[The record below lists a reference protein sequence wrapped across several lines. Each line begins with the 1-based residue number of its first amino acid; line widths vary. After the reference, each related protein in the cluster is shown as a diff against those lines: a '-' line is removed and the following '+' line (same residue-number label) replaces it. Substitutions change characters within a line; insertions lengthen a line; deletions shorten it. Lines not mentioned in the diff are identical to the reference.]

1 MTTTDRKWN
10 NFEPVAYLEQQTPM
24 ACPVYSPSLKYN
36 THVVHCLIV
45 LGGEGP
51 PETWHA
57 ATFFLSESMQHSRLN
72 LKRAHTGGMLLRVTR
87 PATGMAPGASTQRTR
102 HQMPLLQTSHDVVTN
117 TMGGK
122 WQLIKHAFQV
132 MNGCIACLT
141 GPLRT
146 RLRVLLHLN

>member
-1 MTTTDRKWN
+1 MS
-10 NFEPVAYLEQQTPM
+10 AYSLFKRGLRRAGQTPM

-45 LGGEGP
+45 LSGEGP

-57 ATFFLSESMQHSRLN
+57 ATFILSESMQHSRLN
-72 LKRAHTGGMLLRVTR
+72 IKHAHTGGMRLKLSQ
-87 PATGMAPGASTQRTR
+87 PATGLAPDASTRRTSR
-102 HQMPLLQTSHDVVTN
+102 QMPQTPANHDVVTN
-117 TMGGK
+117 TMGGLR
-122 WQLIKHAFQV
+122 QLIKHAFQF

-146 RLRVLLHLN
+146 RHPWVLPFLY